1 MFALYRVHTIR
12 PQANELA
19 EVIGRQTSEIQ
30 VIIPLLRKITQHSIL
45 PHCVEINRLENAAD
59 QHLRKALE
67 ELFVPAADPL
77 EVIQWKDLYMLLEA
91 ATDSAEDVANVVEGI
106 VLKNA

>member
-1 MFALYRVHTIR
+1 
-12 PQANELA
+12 
-19 EVIGRQTSEIQ
+19 
-30 VIIPLLRKITQHSIL
+30 LR
-45 PHCVEINRLENAAD
+45 A
-59 QHLRKALE
+59 ALE
-67 ELFVPAADPL
+67 ELFVPGADPL